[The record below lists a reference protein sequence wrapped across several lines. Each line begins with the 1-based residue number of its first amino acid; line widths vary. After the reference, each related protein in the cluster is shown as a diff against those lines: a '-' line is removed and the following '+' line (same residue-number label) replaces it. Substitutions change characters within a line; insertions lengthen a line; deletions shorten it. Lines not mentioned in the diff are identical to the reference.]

1 MKITGTILSAP
12 TDMDGYS
19 TVFLL
24 RKDEQEENQ
33 NLLFC
38 ICEGAEEN
46 RSRKKLY
53 EGARIMA
60 FGKLTIFISHGENGN
75 KKISHIFNI
84 ERLC

>member
-1 MKITGTILSAP
+1 
-12 TDMDGYS
+12 MDGYS

-46 RSRKKLY
+46 RNRKKLY
-53 EGARIMA
+53 EGARIMPV
-60 FGKLTIFISHGENGN
+60 
-75 KKISHIFNI
+75 
-84 ERLC
+84 